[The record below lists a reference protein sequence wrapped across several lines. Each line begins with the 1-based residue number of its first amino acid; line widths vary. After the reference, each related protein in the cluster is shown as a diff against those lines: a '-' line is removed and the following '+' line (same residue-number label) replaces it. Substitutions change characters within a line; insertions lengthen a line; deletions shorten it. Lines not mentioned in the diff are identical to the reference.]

1 MSRILGVDPGSR
13 KTGFG
18 IIELDGKQIKHVING
33 RLLVGDGEFADRL
46 KQIFDGLT
54 DLILRYQP
62 EIMSIEQVFLHKN
75 ADSALK
81 LGQARGAAIC
91 AAVNQH
97 LKVHEY
103 SATQIKKAVV
113 GNGHAKK
120 EQVQYMMSVML
131 QLKEAPMQ
139 IMQHWIVS
147 AINFPQE
154 CGSVVVEEDAI
165 ADDWSSYRNYYRKT
179 AAGIGAGCKWGGL

>member
-18 IIELDGKQIKHVING
+18 IIELQGKQIKHVING
-33 RLLVGDGEFADRL
+33 RLLVGDGDFPDRL
-46 KQIFDGLT
+46 KQIFEGLT
-54 DLILRYQP
+54 DLIQRYQP
-62 EIMSIEQVFLHKN
+62 EIMAVEKVFLHKN

-91 AAVNQH
+91 AGVSQN
-97 LKVHEY
+97 LIVHEY

-120 EQVQYMMSVML
+120 DQVQYMMSVML
-131 QLKEAPMQ
+131 QLAEPPA
-139 IMQHWIVS
+139 
-147 AINFPQE
+147 
-154 CGSVVVEEDAI
+154 EDA
-165 ADDWSSYRNYYRKT
+165 ADALACAITHANQASLGVASKLPAGMRTSSRR
-179 AAGIGAGCKWGGL
+179 GGRYSR

>member
-18 IIELDGKQIKHVING
+18 IIELQGKQIKHVING
-33 RLLVGDGEFADRL
+33 RLLVGDGDFPDRL

-54 DLILRYQP
+54 DLIQRYQP
-62 EIMSIEQVFLHKN
+62 EIMAVEKVFLHKN

-91 AAVNQH
+91 AGVSQN
-97 LKVHEY
+97 LIVHEY

-120 EQVQYMMSVML
+120 DQVQYMMSVML
-131 QLKEAPMQ
+131 QLAEPPA
-139 IMQHWIVS
+139 
-147 AINFPQE
+147 
-154 CGSVVVEEDAI
+154 EDA
-165 ADDWSSYRNYYRKT
+165 ADALACAITHANQASLGVASKLPAGMRTSSRR
-179 AAGIGAGCKWGGL
+179 GGRYSR

>member
-18 IIELDGKQIKHVING
+18 IIELQGKQIKHVING
-33 RLLVGDGEFADRL
+33 RLLVGDGDFADRL

-54 DLILRYQP
+54 DLIQRYQP
-62 EIMSIEQVFLHKN
+62 EIMAVEKVFLHKN

-91 AAVNQH
+91 AGVSQN
-97 LKVHEY
+97 LIVHEY

-120 EQVQYMMSVML
+120 DQVQYMMSVML
-131 QLKEAPMQ
+131 QLAEPPA
-139 IMQHWIVS
+139 
-147 AINFPQE
+147 
-154 CGSVVVEEDAI
+154 EDA
-165 ADDWSSYRNYYRKT
+165 ADALACAITHANQASLGVASKLPAGMRTSSRR
-179 AAGIGAGCKWGGL
+179 GGRYSR

>member
-54 DLILRYQP
+54 DLIMRYEP

-131 QLKEAPMQ
+131 QLKEAPM
-139 IMQHWIVS
+139 
-147 AINFPQE
+147 
-154 CGSVVVEEDAI
+154 EDA
-165 ADDWSSYRNYYRKT
+165 ADALACAVTHANH
-179 AAGIGAGCKWGGL
+179 AALDSLNNKLPAGMRISRRRGGRYSR